1 MKKLICLLI
10 IVLFSVLLLNPLY
23 AQEGKEKRR
32 LSRGKGRLN
41 GKVLDKAENP
51 IKNAKVVLLFE
62 DNIAKFETTTD
73 KRGVWSIIALG
84 TGRFIVTASADGYMP
99 ANRLVFVRQL
109 SKNPPVIFKLKA
121 MSKAVKSED
130 RSVITKTY
138 FLKHINPKEV
148 GKSLSLYFLNCSYD
162 INKKMLC
169 VSIPKKNITKFEELL
184 RKLDVKKRN
193 IYFRIFTLIAS
204 HTGKSSEIK
213 NKDLKKVIHE
223 LSKVLS
229 FNCFRLDG
237 VSFLSVQEGARGSAV
252 NLST

>member
-1 MKKLICLLI
+1 MKKLICLFI
-10 IVLFSVLLLNPLY
+10 IVLFLFMSTQFAL
-23 AQEGKEKRR
+23 AEK
-32 LSRGKGRLN
+32 S
-41 GKVLDKAENP
+41 DKKI
-51 IKNAKVVLLFE
+51 IK
-62 DNIAKFETTTD
+62 
-73 KRGVWSIIALG
+73 
-84 TGRFIVTASADGYMP
+84 
-99 ANRLVFVRQL
+99 
-109 SKNPPVIFKLKA
+109 
-121 MSKAVKSED
+121 KSED

-252 NLST
+252 NLSTSTKSRLTLDLKGITINGNEKGKRVIEIGRLSLFDVRTNLIRTSTSINENGYLVAGVSKIGENGDSLILVINAEIK